1 MDIRVDLQKGIFEPS
16 WIEDAVRKGRSRVY
30 LNGEDVSSRCVAAD
44 TVAGQVKLHI
54 LNDNGKVF
62 VQQHPGPSII
72 TYETLQGQYN
82 RFHRDAGI
90 EARNFWP
97 QFYKYHVPLT
107 DLFLF
112 RDEACIPYC
121 YRTGKV
127 TYEFLDESHQ
137 WLLK

>member
-44 TVAGQVKLHI
+44 TVAGRVKLHI
-54 LNDNGKVF
+54 VKDEGKLYAHH
-62 VQQHPGPSII
+62 HPSPYIT

-82 RFHRDAGI
+82 RFSRGAGM
-90 EARNFWP
+90 AAKDFWSG
-97 QFYKYHVPLT
+97 FYQYHVPLT

-112 RDEACIPYC
+112 RDGVCVPYC

-127 TYEFLDESHQ
+127 TYEFLDEQHQ
-137 WLLK
+137 